1 MSTSSSAQTYVNQAM
16 QLMQQGCYTAAL
28 DIFSSLEKAGMSD
41 PRLFRTMGVAFERLN
56 HPEDACVYFKRS
68 LTLNKAQPELYKS
81 LGRLNGKIQRWV
93 ESETW
98 YKKAVSLYPSIETY
112 CDLGFFYL
120 GRGASYIDLA
130 QEYLLSAQTKF
141 GDSERI
147 QLGLAQVL
155 AEKEQWQEQREGLL
169 QSLSRYPNSIKLKR
183 LLAWSNKQCGHYDEA
198 IDSYQQLIQQ
208 NHATVDDEK
217 RLALTYLE
225 QGSITNALNQ
235 LKRAIIQY
243 PESRELHRLLAS
255 IRYELGQDDFLASYR
270 LTPIHK
276 LPLPLALDYV
286 DQCIDAQQYNEAEIA
301 IQQLNLS
308 YHLHPMLMNRQAK
321 LAYKNEQDEKCISLT
336 SELLRATPDNVAVL
350 ELRAL
355 AALAM
360 GDYTQSREDINKLLS
375 LSPDDQFYW
384 ALQSIQWRLDSDERY
399 LWLCN
404 YDQLVKRVPIVMPD
418 EFEDKTEFLA
428 QLTLALNE
436 RHTAK
441 HHPLTQSLRQGTQ
454 TPGAL
459 LLRKEPIIRALAT
472 SLKTTCLN
480 SLSSLNMSE
489 KHPTYIDH
497 LTDVSFAAS
506 WSVKLKNQGY
516 HESHVHPKGW
526 YSSAFYVQVPDIKEK
541 QGWLH
546 LGRPGVRVHTP
557 LEAEKWIK
565 PEPGV
570 LALFPSFMWHGT
582 EPFSNNETRMTVAF
596 DLLPNNKRENV

>member
-1 MSTSSSAQTYVNQAM
+1 MSTSSSAQRYVNQAM
-16 QLMQQGCYTAAL
+16 QLMQQGRYTAAL
-28 DIFSSLEKAGMSD
+28 NIFSSLEKAGMSD

-56 HPEDACVYFKRS
+56 HPEDAIVYFKRS

-81 LGRLNGKIQRWV
+81 LGRLNTKMQRWK
-93 ESETW
+93 EAETW
-98 YKKAVSLYPSIETY
+98 YKKAVDLYPSIDTY

-120 GRGASYIDLA
+120 GRSDSYIDSA
-130 QEYLLSAQTKF
+130 QEYFHSAQTKF

-147 QLGLAQVL
+147 QIGLAQVM
-155 AEKEQWQEQREGLL
+155 AEKEQWQAQRERLL
-169 QSLSRYPNSIKLKR
+169 ESLSHYPNSIRLKR
-183 LLAWSNKQCGHYDEA
+183 LLAWNNKQCGYYDEA
-198 IDSYQQLIQQ
+198 ISGYQQLIQQ

-225 QGSITNALNQ
+225 QGSITKALNQ
-235 LKRAIIQY
+235 LKSAITRY

-255 IRYELGQDDFLASYR
+255 IRYELGESDFLASYC

-286 DQCIDAQQYNEAEIA
+286 DQCIDAQQYKKADAA

-336 SELLRATPDNVAVL
+336 SELLRTTPDNVSVL

-355 AALAM
+355 AALAV
-360 GDYTQSREDINKLLS
+360 GDYAQSREDINRLVG

-384 ALQSIQWRLDSDERY
+384 ALQSIQWRLDGDERY
-399 LWLCN
+399 TWLCN
-404 YDQLVKRVPIVMPD
+404 YDHLVKRVPIVTPD

-459 LLRKEPIIRALAT
+459 LLRKEPIIRALAS
-472 SLKTTCLN
+472 SLKTTCLS
-480 SLSSLNMSE
+480 SLSSLNLPA
-489 KHPTYIDH
+489 KHPSYVSNV
-497 LTDVSFAAS
+497 TDVHFAAS
-506 WSVKLKNQGY
+506 WSVKLNSQGY

-526 YSSAFYVQVPDIKEK
+526 YSSAFYVQVPKIHDK

-546 LGRPGVRVHTP
+546 LGRPGVRVNTP

-596 DLLPNNKRENV
+596 DLLPNNKR